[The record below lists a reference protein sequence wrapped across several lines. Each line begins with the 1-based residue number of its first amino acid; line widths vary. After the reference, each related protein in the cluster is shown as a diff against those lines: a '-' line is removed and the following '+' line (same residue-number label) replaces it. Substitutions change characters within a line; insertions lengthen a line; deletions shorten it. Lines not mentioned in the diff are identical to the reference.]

1 MTWHKLTFSV
11 TVSTEEELGAMEDM
25 SEMICD
31 VVEAILNGVPETTV
45 ETFDKVAYEI
55 SAPGEDDGVSFTTAV
70 SEYGNSLAV
79 NITKQANRMNIRK
92 GDKVLV
98 TVAKI
103 GGDEKQ

>member
-11 TVSTEEELGAMEDM
+11 TVSTGEDLGAMEDM

-45 ETFDKVAYEI
+45 ETFDKVSYGI
-55 SAPGEDDGVSFTTAV
+55 SAPNENDSASFTTAV
-70 SEYGNSLAV
+70 SEYGHSLAV
-79 NITKQANRMNIRK
+79 NITKQASRMNICK

>member
-11 TVSTEEELGAMEDM
+11 TVSTEDLDAAEHM

-31 VVEAILNGVPETTV
+31 VTEAILNGVPETTV

-55 SAPGEDDGVSFTTAV
+55 TDPDGEDTSFTTSV

-79 NITKQANRMNIRK
+79 NVTKLKDRIGLKK
-92 GDKVLV
+92 GDKVAL
-98 TVAKI
+98 TI
-103 GGDEKQ
+103 RRID

>member
-11 TVSTEEELGAMEDM
+11 TVSTEDLDAVEHM

-31 VVEAILNGVPETTV
+31 VAEAVLNGVPETTV
-45 ETFDKVAYEI
+45 ETFDKVSHEI
-55 SAPGEDDGVSFTTAV
+55 TEPDSDREDASFTTAV
-70 SEYGNSLAV
+70 SEYGHSLAV

-98 TVAKI
+98 I
-103 GGDEKQ
+103 IRRID

>member
-1 MTWHKLTFSV
+1 MTWHKLTFSM
-11 TVSTEEELGAMEDM
+11 TVSTEEDLDAIEHLAG
-25 SEMICD
+25 MICD
-31 VVEAILNGVPETTV
+31 VTEAILNGVPETTV

-55 SAPGEDDGVSFTTAV
+55 SAPGEDDGASFTTAV
-70 SEYGNSLAV
+70 SEYGHSLAV

-103 GGDEKQ
+103 GGEER

>member
-11 TVSTEEELGAMEDM
+11 TVSTEDLDAAEHM
-25 SEMICD
+25 SGMICD
-31 VVEAILNGVPETTV
+31 VTEAILNGVPETTV
-45 ETFDKVAYEI
+45 ETFDKVSYEI
-55 SAPGEDDGVSFTTAV
+55 TDPAESEDVTFVTTV

-98 TVAKI
+98 I
-103 GGDEKQ
+103 IRRIE

>member
-11 TVSTEEELGAMEDM
+11 TVSTEDLDAAEHM

-31 VVEAILNGVPETTV
+31 VTEAILNGVPETTV
-45 ETFDKVAYEI
+45 ETFDKVSYEI
-55 SAPGEDDGVSFTTAV
+55 TDPDGEDTSFTTAV
-70 SEYGNSLAV
+70 SEYGHSLAV

-98 TVAKI
+98 ILRKT
-103 GGDEKQ
+103 GGQK

>member
-1 MTWHKLTFSV
+1 MTWHKLTLTV
-11 TVSTEEELGAMEDM
+11 TVSTGEDLDAMEYLA
-25 SEMICD
+25 EMICD
-31 VVEAILNGVPETTV
+31 VTEAILNGVPETTV

-55 SAPGEDDGVSFTTAV
+55 SAPGEDDGASFTTAV
-70 SEYGNSLAV
+70 SEYGHSLAV

-103 GGDEKQ
+103 GGEER

>member
-1 MTWHKLTFSV
+1 MTWHKLTLTV
-11 TVSTEEELGAMEDM
+11 TVSTGEDLDAMEHLAD
-25 SEMICD
+25 MICD
-31 VVEAILNGVPETTV
+31 VTEAILNGVPETTV

-55 SAPGEDDGVSFTTAV
+55 SAPNENNSVSFTTAV

-92 GDKVLV
+92 GEKVLV

-103 GGDEKQ
+103 GGEER

>member
-11 TVSTEEELGAMEDM
+11 TVSTEDLDAAEHM

-31 VVEAILNGVPETTV
+31 VTEAILNGVPETTV
-45 ETFDKVAYEI
+45 ETFDKVSHEI
-55 SAPGEDDGVSFTTAV
+55 TEPDSDGEDASFTTAV
-70 SEYGNSLAV
+70 SEYGHSLAV

-98 TVAKI
+98 I
-103 GGDEKQ
+103 IRRIN

>member
-11 TVSTEEELGAMEDM
+11 TVSTEDLDAVEHM

-31 VVEAILNGVPETTV
+31 VTEAVLNGVPETTV
-45 ETFDKVAYEI
+45 ETFDKVSYEI
-55 SAPGEDDGVSFTTAV
+55 TEPDSDREDASFTTAV
-70 SEYGNSLAV
+70 SEYGNSLVV

-98 TVAKI
+98 VI
-103 GGDEKQ
+103 RRID

>member
-11 TVSTEEELGAMEDM
+11 TVSTEDLDAVEHM

-31 VVEAILNGVPETTV
+31 VAEAVLNGVPETTV

-55 SAPGEDDGVSFTTAV
+55 CAPDSDREDASFTTAV

-98 TVAKI
+98 VI
-103 GGDEKQ
+103 RRID

>member
-11 TVSTEEELGAMEDM
+11 TISTEDLDAAEDM
-25 SEMICD
+25 SGMICD
-31 VVEAILNGVPETTV
+31 VTEAILNGVPETTV

-55 SAPGEDDGVSFTTAV
+55 SAPGEDDGASFTTAV
-70 SEYGNSLAV
+70 SEYGHSLAV

-103 GGDEKQ
+103 GGEER

>member
-11 TVSTEEELGAMEDM
+11 TVSTEDLDAAEHM

-31 VVEAILNGVPETTV
+31 VTEAILNGVPETTV

-55 SAPGEDDGVSFTTAV
+55 ADPEGPDECLTTTV

-79 NITKQANRMNIRK
+79 NVTKLKDRMGLKK
-92 GDKVLV
+92 GDKVAL
-98 TVAKI
+98 TI
-103 GGDEKQ
+103 RRIE

>member
-11 TVSTEEELGAMEDM
+11 TVSTGEDLDAMEHLA
-25 SEMICD
+25 EMICD
-31 VVEAILNGVPETTV
+31 VTEAILNGVPETTV
-45 ETFDKVAYEI
+45 ETFDKVAYKI
-55 SAPGEDDGVSFTTAV
+55 SAPNENNSVSFMTAV

-79 NITKQANRMNIRK
+79 NITKQANRMNIHK

-103 GGDEKQ
+103 GGEER

>member
-11 TVSTEEELGAMEDM
+11 TVSTGEGLDAIEDM

-31 VVEAILNGVPETTV
+31 VTEAILNGVPETTV

>member
-1 MTWHKLTFSV
+1 MTWHKLTFAV
-11 TVSTEEELGAMEDM
+11 TVSTEEDLDAMEHLA
-25 SEMICD
+25 EMICD
-31 VVEAILNGVPETTV
+31 VTEAILNGVPETTV

-55 SAPGEDDGVSFTTAV
+55 SAPGEDDGASFTTTV
-70 SEYGNSLAV
+70 SEYGHSLAV

-103 GGDEKQ
+103 GGEER

>member
-11 TVSTEEELGAMEDM
+11 TVSTEDLDAAEHM

-31 VVEAILNGVPETTV
+31 VTEAILNGVPETTV
-45 ETFDKVAYEI
+45 ETFDKVSYEI
-55 SAPGEDDGVSFTTAV
+55 TEPDDGEDASFTTAV

-98 TVAKI
+98 I
-103 GGDEKQ
+103 IRRID

>member
-11 TVSTEEELGAMEDM
+11 TISTDEDLDAMEHLAD
-25 SEMICD
+25 MICD
-31 VVEAILNGVPETTV
+31 VTEAILNGVPETTV

-55 SAPGEDDGVSFTTAV
+55 SAPNENNSVSFTTAV

-92 GDKVLV
+92 GEKVLV

-103 GGDEKQ
+103 GGEER